1 MKINSYSNSI
11 LVLLQCNAKTVHGT
25 NDRCSVRYA
34 HESSGRK
41 SVATL
46 TLVFDDL
53 HELFLL
59 IYVKNQKS
67 EFEYLRLTT
76 IFYKFRWHQLE
87 KSI

>member
-1 MKINSYSNSI
+1 MLRQFVVQMII
-11 LVLLQCNAKTVHGT
+11 VQVH
-25 NDRCSVRYA
+25 
-34 HESSGRK
+34 EKFGRK

-46 TLVFDDL
+46 TLIFNDL

-76 IFYKFRWHQLE
+76 IFYKFRWH
-87 KSI
+87 